1 MSTENLAVISLV
13 IAGFTL
19 VFTALG
25 TLFNYLQIRNLKPF
39 QKLLLKIKKYDRI
52 IMIVTIILLSGVLIW
67 QLNIGH
73 ATTKI
78 SPNPNQSRSPLLVFA
93 GGGSVPNM
101 IKNVTNN
108 SIDIK
113 DYDKSIYLDLPSTNA
128 WPLLTE
134 EVMINHT
141 LDSVTNKFYPICLS
155 ALKASS
161 SVFHKIVDSNEFMKK
176 GTILSYK
183 LGKDILKVY
192 TNEDIGEGS
201 EISIDELSGKIKEWC
216 INKSVDIFI
225 TQEGSGTYSTYQN
238 LLKNNIDINTC
249 KDALKWY
256 DTKLKFSNLPKHF
269 IILTS
274 TYYTPKDIADNCN
287 GKRVMGYNKNGRE
300 PLSKEMYLYF
310 AGYRKEEDYNK
321 DNSGK
326 TYIVIPEEMVEF
338 LKKLKKNNTIIPIK
352 SKMYQREQR
361 IITPLDTLLLWEKE
375 NNNN

>member
-155 ALKASS
+155 ALKANS

-274 TYYTPKDIADNCN
+274 TYYTPKHQ
-287 GKRVMGYNKNGRE
+287 
-300 PLSKEMYLYF
+300 
-310 AGYRKEEDYNK
+310 
-321 DNSGK
+321 
-326 TYIVIPEEMVEF
+326 
-338 LKKLKKNNTIIPIK
+338 K
-352 SKMYQREQR
+352 SQEAYVLARLLQRGAR
-361 IITPLDTLLLWEKE
+361 
-375 NNNN
+375 